1 MRMRRRKRLTAAST
15 KRATAHPGT
24 KTVTFVVGEL
34 FMVVDFK
41 GCAVVNLV
49 ELIVGFPTVLWM
61 EINVLLGAAV
71 VVLLGI
77 VVVVP
82 FGAGVMVAFGTEVMV
97 SVVVVPLEAVGMVP
111 MGAALVVPLG
121 AAVVVPLGTSVVVPL
136 VTALMVLLGAAE
148 ILVLSISEL
157 VVVFRCIVVVLKGRG
172 VVEWMEFVMF
182 PTTALEPNGWEVDM
196 LGERVDGR
204 WLVKDSV
211 SIMMSG
217 VEVKCVVTEGMV
229 VKVVSLCVVVG
240 GLLKISSPRGSSVGS
255 SSVGEIECTIYW
267 LIIFF
272 FLSFIWQLIST
283 TELKTN
289 NNLDFLCNFLG
300 IW

>member
-1 MRMRRRKRLTAAST
+1 MRKRLTAASA

-24 KTVTFVVGEL
+24 KTVAFVVGEW
-34 FMVVDFK
+34 FMVVVFK

-61 EINVLLGAAV
+61 EVNVLWGAAV
-71 VVLLGI
+71 VVLLGAV

-82 FGAGVMVAFGTEVMV
+82 FGVGVMVSFGTEVMV

-111 MGAALVVPLG
+111 MD

-136 VTALMVLLGAAE
+136 VTALVVLLSAAE
-148 ILVLSISEL
+148 ILVLSIGEL
-157 VVVFRCIVVVLKGRG
+157 VVVFRCILVVLKGME

-204 WLVKDSV
+204 RLVKDSV

-217 VEVKCVVTEGMV
+217 VEVRGVVTEGMV
-229 VKVVSLCVVVG
+229 VKVVS
-240 GLLKISSPRGSSVGS
+240 
-255 SSVGEIECTIYW
+255 
-267 LIIFF
+267 
-272 FLSFIWQLIST
+272 
-283 TELKTN
+283 
-289 NNLDFLCNFLG
+289 
-300 IW
+300 

>member
-1 MRMRRRKRLTAAST
+1 MRMRRRKRLTAANT

-61 EINVLLGAAV
+61 EINVLWGAAV

-77 VVVVP
+77 VVVVVVP
-82 FGAGVMVAFGTEVMV
+82 FGVGVIVAFGTEVMV
-97 SVVVVPLEAVGMVP
+97 SVVVVVPLEAVGMVP
-111 MGAALVVPLG
+111 MGAAMVVPLG

-148 ILVLSISEL
+148 ILVLSIGEL
-157 VVVFRCIVVVLKGRG
+157 VVVFRWIVVVLKSTG

-240 GLLKISSPRGSSVGS
+240 GLLKISSSRGSSVGS

-272 FLSFIWQLIST
+272 FLSFIWH
-283 TELKTN
+283 
-289 NNLDFLCNFLG
+289 
-300 IW
+300 

>member
-1 MRMRRRKRLTAAST
+1 
-15 KRATAHPGT
+15 
-24 KTVTFVVGEL
+24 
-34 FMVVDFK
+34 MVVDFK

-49 ELIVGFPTVLWM
+49 ELIDGFPKVLWM
-61 EINVLLGAAV
+61 EINVLWGAAV
-71 VVLLGI
+71 VVLLGVVVV

-82 FGAGVMVAFGTEVMV
+82 PFGVGVMLAFGTEVMV

-111 MGAALVVPLG
+111 MC

-148 ILVLSISEL
+148 ILVLSIGEL
-157 VVVFRCIVVVLKGRG
+157 VVVFRCIVVLLKGRG

-217 VEVKCVVTEGMV
+217 VDMRCVVSEGMV

-240 GLLKISSPRGSSVGS
+240 GLLKIFSSSRGSSVGN

-267 LIIFF
+267 LIIM
-272 FLSFIWQLIST
+272 FLSVLY
-283 TELKTN
+283 
-289 NNLDFLCNFLG
+289 G
-300 IW
+300 I

>member
-1 MRMRRRKRLTAAST
+1 MTLILNPRSLTRMMRMMMRKRLTAASA

-24 KTVTFVVGEL
+24 KTVTFVVGEW
-34 FMVVDFK
+34 FMVVVFK

-61 EINVLLGAAV
+61 EVNVLWGAAV
-71 VVLLGI
+71 VVLLGAV

-82 FGAGVMVAFGTEVMV
+82 FGVGVMVAFGTEVMV

-111 MGAALVVPLG
+111 MD

-136 VTALMVLLGAAE
+136 VTALVVLLSAAE
-148 ILVLSISEL
+148 ILVLSIGEL
-157 VVVFRCIVVVLKGRG
+157 VVVFRSIVVVLKGME

-204 WLVKDSV
+204 WLVKDSM

-217 VEVKCVVTEGMV
+217 VEVRGVVTEGMG
-229 VKVVSLCVVVG
+229 VKIVS
-240 GLLKISSPRGSSVGS
+240 
-255 SSVGEIECTIYW
+255 
-267 LIIFF
+267 
-272 FLSFIWQLIST
+272 
-283 TELKTN
+283 
-289 NNLDFLCNFLG
+289 
-300 IW
+300 

>member
-77 VVVVP
+77 VVVVVP

-111 MGAALVVPLG
+111 MGAA
-121 AAVVVPLGTSVVVPL
+121 VVVPLGTSVVVPL

-148 ILVLSISEL
+148 ILVLSIGEL

-182 PTTALEPNGWEVDM
+182 PTTALEPNGGGRLTCWVSVWME
-196 LGERVDGR
+196 DG
-204 WLVKDSV
+204 W
-211 SIMMSG
+211 
-217 VEVKCVVTEGMV
+217 
-229 VKVVSLCVVVG
+229 
-240 GLLKISSPRGSSVGS
+240 
-255 SSVGEIECTIYW
+255 
-267 LIIFF
+267 
-272 FLSFIWQLIST
+272 
-283 TELKTN
+283 
-289 NNLDFLCNFLG
+289 
-300 IW
+300 